1 MTIATLISTKL
12 NMANTATPDQPGAGM
27 MKWMMYLMPIMFM
40 FIFNNYASGLSYYYF
55 VSTLISIIQTY
66 AIRATVDEKKLLAQ
80 LHAKRAAN
88 SKKQPDVKK
97 KAGFME
103 RLEKMQKDQEKM
115 MRERNKKK

>member
-1 MTIATLISTKL
+1 
-12 NMANTATPDQPGAGM
+12 MANTATPDQPGAGM

-55 VSTLISIIQTY
+55 ISTLITVGQTY

-88 SKKQPDVKK
+88 AKGQKTKK
-97 KAGFME
+97 KSSFME
-103 RLEKMQKDQEKM
+103 RLEKMQREQEKM
-115 MRERNKKK
+115 MKERAKKR